1 MAQQDRQWQKTT
13 TDTDGTPRTTMA
25 QRQRRQWHTKNN
37 DGTTTK
43 TTMAQQQR
51 PGVDPHA
58 RTSNA
63 AAMMSR
69 KGARQKRWHTKNQRW
84 HTKNNAGTPRTT
96 MAHQDMM
103 SQKTTTDTDGTPRT
117 TMAQRQRRSQ
127 AKGALD
133 HAAATMWCRS
143 PPLGVFA
150 FVRHSPVF
158 GGRRC
163 YPFADKLKVSPI
175 HLSLQ
180 LPGRL
185 CASSRRP
192 QTQ

>member
-1 MAQQDRQWQKTT
+1 MAQKDRQWQKTT

-69 KGARQKRWHTKNQRW
+69 KGARQKRWHTKNNDGTPRHDVAKNNNGHRW
-84 HTKNNAGTPRTT
+84 HTKNNDG
-96 MAHQDMM
+96 
-103 SQKTTTDTDGTPRT
+103 TTTKTVASERRAGPCCSNDVVPFATFGRIRLCS
-117 TMAQRQRRSQ
+117 AFAGVRRS
-127 AKGALD
+127 
-133 HAAATMWCRS
+133 
-143 PPLGVFA
+143 PLL
-150 FVRHSPVF
+150 SI
-158 GGRRC
+158 RR
-163 YPFADKLKVSPI
+163 
-175 HLSLQ
+175 
-180 LPGRL
+180 
-185 CASSRRP
+185 
-192 QTQ
+192 